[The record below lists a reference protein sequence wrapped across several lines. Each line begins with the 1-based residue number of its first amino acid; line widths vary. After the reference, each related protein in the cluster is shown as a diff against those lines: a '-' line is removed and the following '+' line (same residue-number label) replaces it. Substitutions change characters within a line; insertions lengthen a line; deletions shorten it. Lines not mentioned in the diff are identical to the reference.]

1 MVFQVLKD
9 KLESWQEVEINIAII
24 GDSGTGKS
32 SFVNSIR
39 GLPDSDV
46 NAAKVDVIECTS
58 EPAAYNLQNCRKTKF
73 WDLPG
78 LGTPK
83 YPDLETYCKK
93 VKLEKFHAFLLFTAN
108 RFTENDLKLAQ
119 KVRSIGKK
127 FFFVRTKTDENV
139 QAELR
144 KKSFNENA
152 MLKKIR
158 RNCLQNLGDLLRN
171 EQDIFLIS
179 NHYSA
184 KWDFARLTAAIL
196 DVLPTHQRESLT
208 LSLGILTSL
217 STIILKRKVEVLK
230 GRIWMVAAAS
240 AAAALV
246 PVPGVSFAFDAALI
260 LKELSLYRSQLGLPE
275 EGSNEF
281 ASLPFSTQENIHKV
295 CQTRTVAQLGG
306 FLAAY
311 TAEAALEEVTRFI
324 PFVGLALASGMSF
337 VTTSVALKKLLKDE
351 EEAALLVLKEARE
364 RAIKKLY

>member
-1 MVFQVLKD
+1 M
-9 KLESWQEVEINIAII
+9 
-24 GDSGTGKS
+24 
-32 SFVNSIR
+32 
-39 GLPDSDV
+39 
-46 NAAKVDVIECTS
+46 
-58 EPAAYNLQNCRKTKF
+58 
-73 WDLPG
+73 
-78 LGTPK
+78 GTPK
-83 YPDLETYCKK
+83 YPDLETYCNK
-93 VKLEKFHAFLLFTAN
+93 VKLEKFHAFLIFTAN
-108 RFTENDLKLAQ
+108 RFTKNDLVLAK

-139 QAELR
+139 RAELR
-144 KKSFNENA
+144 KKSFNETA

-184 KWDFARLTAAIL
+184 KWDFARLTEAIL
-196 DVLPTHQRESLT
+196 DELPTHQRKSLT
-208 LSLGILTSL
+208 LSLTSL
-217 STIILKRKVEVLK
+217 STNILKRKIEVLK

-240 AAAALV
+240 AAATLV
-246 PVPGVSFAFDAALI
+246 PIPGVSFAFDAALI
-260 LKELSLYRSQLGLPE
+260 LKELSFYRSQLGFPG

-281 ASLPFSTQENIHKV
+281 ASLPFSTQENIHKA